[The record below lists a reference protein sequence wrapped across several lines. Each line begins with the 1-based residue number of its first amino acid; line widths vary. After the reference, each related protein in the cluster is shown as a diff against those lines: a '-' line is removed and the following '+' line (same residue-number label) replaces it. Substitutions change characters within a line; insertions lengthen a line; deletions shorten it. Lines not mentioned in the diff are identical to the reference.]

1 MPVCPTDMNLV
12 ATFGEAWKSV
22 HDFSLIGTN
31 VWELRAKKLFRAPD
45 ERVATV
51 SDLRRTFQTEHFARS
66 DAAR

>member
-1 MPVCPTDMNLV
+1 MEDR
-12 ATFGEAWKSV
+12 AR
-22 HDFSLIGTN
+22 FSLIGRN

-51 SDLRRTFQTEHFARS
+51 GDLRRTFQTEHFARS